1 MYFVLAALAA
11 LSYTIGG
18 VFMKLS
24 AGFTQ
29 PLPSFMVYLF
39 FLLGASLQIYLTNNA
54 HLGITYILVLGLEAV
69 CAALFSALLFKEG
82 YTHFTLIGIFLVVAG
97 TACLRAEAG

>member
-1 MYFVLAALAA
+1 MYFLIAVIAA
-11 LSYTIGG
+11 LSYTVGG

-24 AGFTQ
+24 SGFSQ
-29 PLPSFMVYLF
+29 LVPSVMVYLF
-39 FLLGASLQIYLTNNA
+39 FLVGASLQIYLTNNS

-82 YTHFTLIGIFLVVAG
+82 YTTFTIIGIMLVVAG
-97 TACLRAEAG
+97 TAFLRAEAG